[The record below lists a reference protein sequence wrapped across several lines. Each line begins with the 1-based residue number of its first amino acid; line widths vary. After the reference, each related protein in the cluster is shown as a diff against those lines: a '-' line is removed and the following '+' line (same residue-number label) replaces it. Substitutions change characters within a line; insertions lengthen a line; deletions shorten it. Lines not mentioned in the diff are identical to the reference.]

1 MLIKIMYI
9 KSRCRGTLV
18 GGFGGRVLRSKT
30 DLLHSLICYSLGSY
44 GSKMVWL
51 ISYLKSLQNSFYS
64 RLNIGRHTQNF
75 PIIGSFL
82 YTSQYIFQDTK
93 SPMFALKMNFT
104 CLKARGCGPTIFW
117 GQKTSQAYFKVL
129 EVRDFNSFH
138 HLSISRFVLEICSLQ
153 FGVIFPKYRCP
164 YIFLLEIMPP
174 KWG

>member
-1 MLIKIMYI
+1 M
-9 KSRCRGTLV
+9 
-18 GGFGGRVLRSKT
+18 GGLRSKT

-51 ISYLKSLQNSFYS
+51 ISYLKRLQNSFYS

-104 CLKARGCGPTIFW
+104 CLKARGWGPT
-117 GQKTSQAYFKVL
+117 KVL
-129 EVRDFNSFH
+129 TSVISTLFTVCQYRASFSRYIH
-138 HLSISRFVLEICSLQ
+138 SNLGSFWQNTDVSIHSCQ
-153 FGVIFPKYRCP
+153 KKCP
-164 YIFLLEIMPP
+164 QNVFSYVTH
-174 KWG
+174 